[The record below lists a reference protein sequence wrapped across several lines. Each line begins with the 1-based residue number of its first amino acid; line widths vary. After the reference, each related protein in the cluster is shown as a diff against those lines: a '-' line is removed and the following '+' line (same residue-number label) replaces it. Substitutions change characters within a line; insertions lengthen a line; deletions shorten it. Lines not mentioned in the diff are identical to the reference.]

1 MTTLLRSLLYHR
13 VGDPADD
20 SSPLSPDLISATP
33 DELERQVAYLASSYT
48 PVSADE
54 VVAAVSEGRKLPRK
68 AVLVTFDDGYRDF
81 AEIAWPILKRW
92 RVPAVLFVPTAFP
105 DAPGRMFWWD
115 ELWQGVSRTDRQ
127 RVEVA
132 GLPALPLTTWPE
144 RREAVVRLAERLKSV
159 GPADRARLLAA
170 LLASL
175 GVRPEWTPCVSG
187 WSELRRLA
195 GDGVTIAGHSRTH
208 ALLDQIDDAAL
219 SDEVTGC
226 RDDLVRELGASPP
239 VFAYPNGNFDGR
251 MPRVLAEG
259 GFAVGLT
266 TVAGLNDL
274 KRANGAY
281 LRRDDGRASRFRFK
295 LHLREPVGRLRAW
308 RHPVPC

>member
-13 VGDPADD
+13 IGDPADD
-20 SSPLSPDLISATP
+20 GSSLSPDLISATP
-33 DELERQVAYLASSYT
+33 EELERQAAHLARAYT

-54 VVAAVSEGRKLPRK
+54 VVGAVTEGRPLPRR

-92 RVPAVLFVPTAFP
+92 RIPAVLFVPTAFP
-105 DAPGRMFWWD
+105 DSPGRMFWWD

-127 RVEVA
+127 RVEVI
-132 GLPALPLTTWPE
+132 GLPALPLTTGAE
-144 RREAVVRLAERLKSV
+144 RRAAAVRLAECLKAV
-159 GPADRARLLAA
+159 GPAERSARLGALLAA
-170 LLASL
+170 L
-175 GVRPEWTPCVSG
+175 GVRPEWTPCVSS
-187 WSELRRLA
+187 WAELRRLA

-208 ALLDQIDDAAL
+208 ALLDQIDDDAL
-219 SDEVTGC
+219 TDEVIGC

-239 VFAYPNGNFDGR
+239 VFAYPNGNFDRR

-274 KRANGAY
+274 KRAPGAY
-281 LRRDDGRASRFRFK
+281 LRRDDGRASRFRFR

-308 RHPVPC
+308 RHPLPC